1 MEHINQKI
9 LKDKNMYYQAI
20 VAFETGVLDANGNP
34 KVKKFKYIVESE
46 SVFEANKRL
55 SHYLSEDAR
64 DSEVIS
70 VVKAPYE
77 DILHPVLTPKY
88 YEK

>member
-1 MEHINQKI
+1 
-9 LKDKNMYYQAI
+9 MYYQAM
-20 VAFETGVLDANGNP
+20 VAFDTGSVDNNGNP
-34 KVKKFKYIVESE
+34 KVKKFKFIVESE

-55 SHYLSEDAR
+55 AHYLSEDAR

-77 DILHPVLTPKY
+77 DILHPELTPNNYK
-88 YEK
+88 

>member
-1 MEHINQKI
+1 
-9 LKDKNMYYQAI
+9 MYYQAI
-20 VAFETGVLDANGNP
+20 IAFETGVIDSEGAP

-55 SHYLSEDAR
+55 SHYLSEDTR

-77 DILHPVLTPKY
+77 DILHPELTPKY
-88 YEK
+88 YNL

>member
-1 MEHINQKI
+1 MGHINQVN

-20 VAFETGVLDANGNP
+20 VAFDTGSVDNNGNP
-34 KVKKFKYIVESE
+34 KVKKFKYVVESE

-55 SHYLSEDAR
+55 AHYLSEDTR

-77 DILHPVLTPKY
+77 DILHPELTPKY
-88 YEK
+88 YNV

>member
-1 MEHINQKI
+1 
-9 LKDKNMYYQAI
+9 MYYQAI
-20 VAFETGVLDANGNP
+20 VAFDTGSVDTNGNS
-34 KVKKFKYIVESE
+34 KVKKFKYVVESE

-55 SHYLSEDAR
+55 AHYLSEDAR

-77 DILHPVLTPKY
+77 DILHPELTPNY
-88 YEK
+88 YK

>member
-1 MEHINQKI
+1 MELTRHVI

-20 VAFETGVLDANGNP
+20 VAFETGVLDNEGTP

-55 SHYLSEDAR
+55 SHYLSEDTR

-77 DILHPVLTPKY
+77 DILHPELTPKY
-88 YEK
+88 YNN

>member
-1 MEHINQKI
+1 MEHINHVI

-20 VAFETGVLDANGNP
+20 IAFETGNVDNEGTP
-34 KVKKFKYIVESE
+34 KVKKYKYIVESE

-55 SHYLSEDAR
+55 AHYISEDTR

-77 DILHPVLTPKY
+77 DILHPELTPNY
-88 YEK
+88 YK